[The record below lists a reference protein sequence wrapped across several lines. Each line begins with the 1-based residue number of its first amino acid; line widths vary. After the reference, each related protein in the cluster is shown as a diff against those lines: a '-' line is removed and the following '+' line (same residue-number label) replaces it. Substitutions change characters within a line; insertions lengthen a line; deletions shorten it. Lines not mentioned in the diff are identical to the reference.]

1 MIRWAA
7 SSGKQNDVVER
18 LFKAYFEDGRDIGD
32 ANVLTQ
38 VASESGM
45 DAALV
50 RDLLAGDSDREL
62 IEHEDALA
70 HEMGIS
76 GVPAPSSITNI

>member
-1 MIRWAA
+1 
-7 SSGKQNDVVER
+7 
-18 LFKAYFEDGRDIGD
+18 
-32 ANVLTQ
+32 
-38 VASESGM
+38 M

-76 GVPAPSSITNI
+76 GVPTFIFDNKYMISGAYDPDKLVRVIDKTHAEAA